1 MNGEDES
8 GSGGFHGATDF
19 PPTGLFGAPFASVI
33 SASDSWPPT
42 RLEIEKPNN
51 VLTRIV
57 YERTAKGG
65 SDSMIDYQI
74 AYQRLRT
81 TFALAILG
89 LLVMGGFA
97 KEGAAQ
103 ILSWGVDT
111 FQAPPDPR
119 WGPITVRDVEAAYRL
134 LRNNHPGAAPELH
147 DLAFQEKL
155 RTRLRSSAPARLPR
169 IQGTLLLSPRL
180 PRA

>member
-1 MNGEDES
+1 MK
-8 GSGGFHGATDF
+8 
-19 PPTGLFGAPFASVI
+19 I
-33 SASDSWPPT
+33 S
-42 RLEIEKPNN
+42 N
-51 VLTRIV
+51 
-57 YERTAKGG
+57 
-65 SDSMIDYQI
+65 
-74 AYQRLRT
+74 QRLRT
-81 TFALAILG
+81 TFALAMLG

-134 LRNNHPGAAPELH
+134 LRDNHPGAPELH

-155 RTRLRSSAPARLPR
+155 RTACAQARPH
-169 IQGTLLLSPRL
+169 GYLLSRVPCCSHSLCREHGRQAHL
-180 PRA
+180 GPPNFCGQYSSLGWNRPQQAR